1 MWEEVKSLGSRRR
14 TNSFIRKHTMKG
26 NGIEGKTFQRGKNSK
41 GVVTLLR
48 PSPTSLVFCLM
59 ITYSRIF
66 AKYPKGIPF
75 VSLIKIFKIIF
86 DS

>member
-1 MWEEVKSLGSRRR
+1 MWEEVKSLGSKRR

-26 NGIEGKTFQRGKNSK
+26 NGTEGKTFQRGKNSK

-66 AKYPKGIPF
+66 AKYPKDIPF
-75 VSLIKIFKIIF
+75 VSLIKNLKNLF

>member
-1 MWEEVKSLGSRRR
+1 MWDEVKSLSSKKR

-26 NGIEGKTFQRGKNSK
+26 NGTKGKTFQRGKNSK

-48 PSPTSLVFCLM
+48 PTPTSLVFCLM
-59 ITYSRIF
+59 ITYFRIF
-66 AKYPKGIPF
+66 LKYLKDILL
-75 VSLIKIFKIIF
+75 VSLIKKFKNLF